1 MKSVK
6 SDSSVSKRAGL
17 WEGPTAKGREQGG
30 GGGGG
35 WRMRCF
41 SSLALR
47 VFVSHS
53 LLAMPSLLVLSGIME
68 KNEGYG
74 SELAASGFGT
84 ESLLAPPDE
93 EEEESRAL
101 RVALGQLSLLGLGES
116 EEGAGVQERSN
127 NNNNH
132 HHHGHG
138 HANSVGGGGGGG
150 GGGSAGEAGI
160 LQGKSKL
167 CSLYESTGSETK
179 ARGCN
184 ITECVPVPSSEHVAE
199 IVGRQGCKI
208 KALRAKTNT
217 YIKTPVRGEEPVF
230 LITGRKEDVALARRE
245 IISAAEHFSMLRASR
260 NKLGVSFNGSPPALL
275 PGQTTIQVRVPY
287 RVVGLVVGP
296 KGSTIKRIQQQT
308 CTYIVTPSRDRDPV
322 FEITGSPGNAERA
335 REEIEA
341 HIASRTGTIHDH
353 NNENDCLAAENGTNG
368 GPESRLQHAWGL
380 QGGQRKPLASSYRQN
395 FSDAVLGGSGSGS
408 VGVGMGIYSKS
419 DFSPPTNG
427 DKPCSYFGSE
437 GSQSWGDPDYPK
449 QVAYYVQQRSKS
461 FGGLPLPLTR
471 LSPGLP
477 EPSGTSSTGSA
488 GIGSAHAQARRA
500 HSEPASTRDC
510 MTCFES
516 KVTAALVPCGH
527 NLFCMECAIRICEL
541 NHPECPVCH
550 TLVTQ
555 AIRIFS

>member
-1 MKSVK
+1 GLYTGDSRVGRLAGDSMLRKLGHFERYSPNTKSPGARLGNGMPLGRETDAAVCAEGGPRSSSAGSGRCEPDGAEPHAHSHAQSGADGLGSNVARLKRWK
-6 SDSSVSKRAGL
+6 SIGRKAVRSYSSVSKREGL
-17 WEGPTAKGREQGG
+17 REEPTAKGRVYG
-30 GGGGG
+30 
-35 WRMRCF
+35 RT
-41 SSLALR
+41 
-47 VFVSHS
+47 
-53 LLAMPSLLVLSGIME
+53 MPSLLVLSGIME
-68 KNEGYG
+68 KNGGYG

-127 NNNNH
+127 NNNNNH

-138 HANSVGGGGGGG
+138 HSSSVGGGGGGG
-150 GGGSAGEAGI
+150 GGGGAGEAGI

-167 CSLYESTGSETK
+167 CALYESSGSETK

-341 HIASRTGTIHDH
+341 HIASRTGTLHDH
-353 NNENDCLAAENGTNG
+353 NNENDCL
-368 GPESRLQHAWGL
+368 
-380 QGGQRKPLASSYRQN
+380 
-395 FSDAVLGGSGSGS
+395 
-408 VGVGMGIYSKS
+408 
-419 DFSPPTNG
+419 
-427 DKPCSYFGSE
+427 
-437 GSQSWGDPDYPK
+437 
-449 QVAYYVQQRSKS
+449 
-461 FGGLPLPLTR
+461 
-471 LSPGLP
+471 
-477 EPSGTSSTGSA
+477 
-488 GIGSAHAQARRA
+488 
-500 HSEPASTRDC
+500 
-510 MTCFES
+510 
-516 KVTAALVPCGH
+516 
-527 NLFCMECAIRICEL
+527 
-541 NHPECPVCH
+541 
-550 TLVTQ
+550 
-555 AIRIFS
+555 

>member
-1 MKSVK
+1 
-6 SDSSVSKRAGL
+6 
-17 WEGPTAKGREQGG
+17 
-30 GGGGG
+30 
-35 WRMRCF
+35 
-41 SSLALR
+41 
-47 VFVSHS
+47 
-53 LLAMPSLLVLSGIME
+53 MPSLLVLAGIME
-68 KNEGYG
+68 KNGGYG
-74 SELAASGFGT
+74 GDLAGSGFGS
-84 ESLLAPPDE
+84 EGLLVPPDE
-93 EEEESRAL
+93 EEDDSRAL
-101 RVALGQLSLLGLGES
+101 RVALGQLSLLGLGEA
-116 EEGAGVQERSN
+116 EDGGGAPTTGTLDRSN

-132 HHHGHG
+132 HHNNHT
-138 HANSVGGGGGGG
+138 NSVGGGGETG
-150 GGGSAGEAGI
+150 
-160 LQGKSKL
+160 LLPGKSKL
-167 CSLYESTGSETK
+167 CVLYDGSSAETK
-179 ARGCN
+179 GRGCN

-260 NKLGVSFNGSPPALL
+260 NKLGVSFSGSAPAPL

-341 HIASRTGTIHDH
+341 HIAFRTGGLHDL
-353 NNENDCLAAENGTNG
+353 NNENDCL
-368 GPESRLQHAWGL
+368 GPELPPELPGRRGGGGDGGRGRDHLRQGRLP
-380 QGGQRKPLASSYRQN
+380 QRRREALLLLRVRGDP
-395 FSDAVLGGSGSGS
+395 VL
-408 VGVGMGIYSKS
+408 
-419 DFSPPTNG
+419 
-427 DKPCSYFGSE
+427 
-437 GSQSWGDPDYPK
+437 GDPDYPK
-449 QVAYYVQQRSKS
+449 QVAFYAQQRSKS
-461 FGGLPLPLTR
+461 FGGLPLPLSR
-471 LSPGLP
+471 LSPGLG
-477 EPSGTSSTGSA
+477 EPCGAPGSPPRPTRRPAARTASPSPPAPPSLA
-488 GIGSAHAQARRA
+488 GCPWRTPRR
-500 HSEPASTRDC
+500 PPRDC

-541 NHPECPVCH
+541 SHPECPVCH